1 MKNKKYLINGGSRV
15 IPKYHGDIN
24 TPFKTIDEK
33 KIGSV
38 YYQDKEQQE
47 ELKKK
52 MIKPEEPPKPLMSMT
67 VMDSILG
74 KKDNKPVP
82 ATIYP
87 SSTVPIPNPNNPIA
101 STYMVPWNFNE
112 YNVPIIKK
120 YNISIQGA
128 DGDIT
133 STGEIFEDIL
143 PPTRV
148 THNRMTTLGERQ
160 ILYSYI
166 RSILVKKGDGEEVSF
181 KDTNKSRPEIINLLS
196 YMKMLEIN
204 PYHFSRLT
212 NNPYRTMPDNFVMFR
227 SCYPIRLQ
235 KNVNF
240 LMCAKESIGLNIRI
254 YSMTYYD
261 ELADKINYGA
271 IRKKFSDVWREI
283 MFYQYIREEIL
294 KKKLCPHFPYI
305 YSYYITNNTGID
317 FNKIKALKQTF
328 VDKNFEFE
336 KSNEIIKNNI
346 FSDTINAMLTADKN
360 HGLVLTPDKM
370 KQYLSNTSGPLS
382 LDLID
387 KKHKFS
393 YNDNKKTIIFDLSNN
408 KLEVDIT
415 KKSSKCIVALTEAPN
430 QNIINWSTRSYII
443 DDGPIRK
450 QLNTG
455 IHDEM
460 TWKSVIFQIL
470 IAFYV
475 MDLKGIAIKEM
486 SWSKNIFIKDL
497 NQDRSVG
504 YWKYKIGG
512 VDFYIPN
519 MGYLVIIDSCF
530 DDLKDGT
537 GIEALDD
544 GKNIKFKLNADFFK
558 DEESNIKY
566 AGIDLH
572 VTENDIKKVMIDNF
586 KRIFSSNVFSSEFSN
601 YGGIKPAQNIIN
613 LITKIGEYN
622 YKKHQDNHPEKNLID
637 IILENF
643 SEFLHNK
650 VGKII
655 SETERPQLYPDG
667 DKISMCKRGDLVG
680 INFNFANAAYY
691 WGIYIREILDDYN
704 NSIGEHQILTVKI
717 NTINDS
723 YELEIMQIPDSEIA
737 RVHGTINQS
746 YQPDHKISTEEEL
759 LETYIISY

>member
-1 MKNKKYLINGGSRV
+1 MKNKEYLINGGSRV

-143 PPTRV
+143 PPTHV

-360 HGLVLTPDKM
+360 HGIVLTPDKM

-393 YNDNKKTIIFDLSNN
+393 YNDNKKTVIFDLSNN

-643 SEFLHNK
+643 SGFLHNK

-655 SETERPQLYPDG
+655 SETEKPQLYPDG

-680 INFNFANAAYY
+680 INFNFSNSAHY

>member
-1 MKNKKYLINGGSRV
+1 LKNKKSIINGGSRV
-15 IPKYHGDIN
+15 IPKFHGDIN
-24 TPFKTIDEK
+24 TPFVTNDEK
-33 KIGSV
+33 KAKTV
-38 YYQDKEQQE
+38 YFKDREQQE
-47 ELKKK
+47 QLKER

-74 KKDNKPVP
+74 KKDTKPVP
-82 ATIYP
+82 APIYP

-128 DGDIT
+128 DGNIT

-143 PPTRV
+143 PPTHV

-166 RSILVKKGDGEEVSF
+166 RSILVKKGDGEQISF
-181 KDTNKSRPEIINLLS
+181 SDTNKSRPEIINLLS

-227 SCYPIRLQ
+227 SCYPVRLQ
-235 KNVNF
+235 KNANF
-240 LMCAKESIGLNIRI
+240 LMCAKESVGANIRI
-254 YSMTYYD
+254 YSMSNYD
-261 ELADKINYGA
+261 ELADKINHGA
-271 IRKKFSDVWREI
+271 IKKKFSDVWREI

-294 KKKLCPHFPYI
+294 KKKICPHFPFL

-317 FNKIKALKQTF
+317 FNKIKGLKQSY
-328 VDKNFEFE
+328 VDKNFDFE

-346 FSDTINAMLTADKN
+346 FSDTINAMLKADKT
-360 HGLVLTPDKM
+360 HGIVLTPDKM
-370 KQYLSNTSGPLS
+370 KSYLSSTSGPVS
-382 LDLID
+382 LDIID
-387 KKHKFS
+387 KKHKIRF
-393 YNDNKKTIIFDLSNN
+393 NDNKKTVIFDLSNN
-408 KLEVDIT
+408 ELEVDIT
-415 KKSSKCIVALTEAPN
+415 KRSPKCLVALTEAPN
-430 QNIINWSTRSYII
+430 QNIINWSTRSYVI

-455 IHDEM
+455 IHDEL

-475 MDLKGIAIKEM
+475 MDLKLIAIKEM
-486 SWSKNIFIKDL
+486 SWSRNIFIKDL
-497 NQDRSVG
+497 DQDKSIG

-512 VDFYIPN
+512 VDFFIPN

-530 DDLKDGT
+530 DDLKDGS
-537 GIEALDD
+537 GINNE
-544 GKNIKFKLNADFFK
+544 NIKFKLNAEFFK
-558 DEESNIKY
+558 DNEMAIKY
-566 AGIDLH
+566 AGMDLH
-572 VTENDIKKVMIDNF
+572 VTDNDIDKVMIDNF
-586 KRIFSSNVFSSEFSN
+586 KNIFSPNVFSSEFTN
-601 YGGIKPAQNIIN
+601 YGGIKPPQSIIN
-613 LITKIGEYN
+613 LITKIGECN
-622 YKKHQDNHPEKNLID
+622 YRKHQSGNPEQNLMD

-643 SEFLHNK
+643 NEFLHNK

-655 SETERPQLYPDG
+655 SETEKPQLYPDG
-667 DKISMCKRGDLVG
+667 DKINLCKRGDLVG
-680 INFNFANAAYY
+680 INFNYESYY
-691 WGIYIREILDDYN
+691 WGIYIREELDNEN
-704 NSIGEHQILTVKI
+704 NSTGEHQILTVII

-723 YELEIMQIPDSEIA
+723 YDLEIVKKQDGEIA
-737 RVHGTINQS
+737 RVHGTIEQS
-746 YQPDHKISTEEEL
+746 YKPDHKISTEEDL

>member
-1 MKNKKYLINGGSRV
+1 MKNKKSIINGGSRV
-15 IPKYHGDIN
+15 IPKFHGDIN
-24 TPFKTIDEK
+24 TPFVTNDEK
-33 KIGSV
+33 KAKTV
-38 YYQDKEQQE
+38 YFKDREQQE
-47 ELKKK
+47 QLKER

-74 KKDNKPVP
+74 KKDTKPVP
-82 ATIYP
+82 APIYP

-128 DGDIT
+128 DGNIT

-143 PPTRV
+143 PPTHV

-166 RSILVKKGDGEEVSF
+166 RSILVKKGDGEQISF
-181 KDTNKSRPEIINLLS
+181 SDTNKSRPEIINLLS

-227 SCYPIRLQ
+227 SCYPVRLQ
-235 KNVNF
+235 KNANF
-240 LMCAKESIGLNIRI
+240 LMCAKESVGANIRI
-254 YSMTYYD
+254 YSMSNYD
-261 ELADKINYGA
+261 ELADKINHGA
-271 IRKKFSDVWREI
+271 IKKKFSDVWREI

-294 KKKLCPHFPYI
+294 KKKICPHFPFL

-317 FNKIKALKQTF
+317 FNKIKGLKQSY
-328 VDKNFEFE
+328 VDKNFDFE

-346 FSDTINAMLTADKN
+346 FSDTINAMLKADKT
-360 HGLVLTPDKM
+360 HGIVLTPDKM
-370 KQYLSNTSGPLS
+370 KSYLSSTSGPVS
-382 LDLID
+382 LDIID
-387 KKHKFS
+387 KKHKIRF
-393 YNDNKKTIIFDLSNN
+393 NDNKKTVIFDLSNN
-408 KLEVDIT
+408 ELEVDIT
-415 KKSSKCIVALTEAPN
+415 KRSPKCLVALTEAPN
-430 QNIINWSTRSYII
+430 QNIINWSTRSYVI

-455 IHDEM
+455 IHDEL

-475 MDLKGIAIKEM
+475 MDLKLIAIKEM
-486 SWSKNIFIKDL
+486 SWSRNIFIKDL
-497 NQDRSVG
+497 DQDKSIG

-512 VDFYIPN
+512 VDFFIPN

-530 DDLKDGT
+530 DDLKDGS
-537 GIEALDD
+537 GINNE
-544 GKNIKFKLNADFFK
+544 NIKFKLNAEFFK
-558 DEESNIKY
+558 DNEMAIKY
-566 AGIDLH
+566 AGMDLH
-572 VTENDIKKVMIDNF
+572 VTDNDIDKVMIDNF
-586 KRIFSSNVFSSEFSN
+586 KNIFSPNVFSSEFTN
-601 YGGIKPAQNIIN
+601 YGGIKPPQSIIN
-613 LITKIGEYN
+613 LITKIGECN
-622 YKKHQDNHPEKNLID
+622 YRKHQSGNPEQNLMD

-643 SEFLHNK
+643 NEFLHNK

-655 SETERPQLYPDG
+655 SETEKPQLYPDG
-667 DKISMCKRGDLVG
+667 DKINLCKRGDLVG
-680 INFNFANAAYY
+680 INFNYESYY
-691 WGIYIREILDDYN
+691 WGIYIREELDNEN
-704 NSIGEHQILTVKI
+704 NSTGEHQILTVII

-723 YELEIMQIPDSEIA
+723 YDLEIVKKQDGEIA
-737 RVHGTINQS
+737 RVHGTIEQS
-746 YQPDHKISTEEEL
+746 YKPDHKISTEEDL

>member
-1 MKNKKYLINGGSRV
+1 MKNKILKMNGGSRV
-15 IPKYHGDIN
+15 IPKFNGDIN
-24 TPFKTIDEK
+24 TPFKTSDEK
-33 KIGSV
+33 KAKTV
-38 YYQDKEQQE
+38 YFKDREQQE
-47 ELKKK
+47 QLKER
-52 MIKPEEPPKPLMSMT
+52 MVRPEEPPKPLMSMT

-82 ATIYP
+82 APIYP

-128 DGDIT
+128 DGNIT

-143 PPTRV
+143 PPTNV

-166 RSILVKKGDGEEVSF
+166 RSILVKKGDGEQISF
-181 KDTNKSRPEIINLLS
+181 SDTNKSKPEIINLLS

-227 SCYPIRLQ
+227 SCYPVRLQ
-235 KNVNF
+235 KSANF
-240 LMCAKESIGLNIRI
+240 LMCAKESVGANIRI
-254 YSMTYYD
+254 YSMSLYD
-261 ELADKINYGA
+261 ELANKINYGA
-271 IRKKFSDVWREI
+271 IKKKYSDVWREV

-294 KKKLCPHFPYI
+294 KKKICPHFPFI
-305 YSYYITNNTGID
+305 YSYYVTDNTGID
-317 FNKIKALKQTF
+317 FNKIKALKQSY

-346 FSDTINAMLTADKN
+346 FSDTINSMINSDKK

-370 KQYLSNTSGPLS
+370 NQYLSNTSGIVN
-382 LDLID
+382 LDIIE
-387 KKHKFS
+387 KQHKIK
-393 YNDNKKTIIFDLSNN
+393 YNDNKKTVIFDLSNN

-415 KKSSKCIVALTEAPN
+415 QKSSKCLVAITEAPN
-430 QNIINWSTRSYII
+430 QNIINWSTRAYVI

-455 IHDEM
+455 IHDEL

-486 SWSKNIFIKDL
+486 SWSRNIFIKDL
-497 NQDRSVG
+497 DQDSSIG

-512 VDFYIPN
+512 IDYYIPN
-519 MGYLVIIDSCF
+519 MGFLVIIDSCF
-530 DDLKDGT
+530 DDLKDST
-537 GIEALDD
+537 GIEDLDD
-544 GKNIKFKLNADFFK
+544 GKNIKFKLNADFFE
-558 DEESNIKY
+558 DSDAAIKY
-566 AGIDLH
+566 GGMDLH
-572 VTENDIKKVMIDNF
+572 VTENNIKNVMIDNF

-601 YGGIKPAQNIIN
+601 YGGIKPPQNIIN
-613 LITKIGEYN
+613 LITKISESN
-622 YKKHQDNHPEKNLID
+622 YKNYKELDTEEYLVD
-637 IILENF
+637 IILQNF

-650 VGKII
+650 VGKVI
-655 SETERPQLYPDG
+655 SETEKPQLYVDG
-667 DKISMCKRGDLVG
+667 NKIDLCKRGDLVA
-680 INFNFANAAYY
+680 INFNYSNNSYY
-691 WGIYIREILDDYN
+691 WGIYISSEKDDDN
-704 NSIGEHQILTVKI
+704 NDTGEHNIMTIKI
-717 NTINDS
+717 NTINNVN
-723 YELEIMQIPDSEIA
+723 ELDIIKVSTNEIA
-737 RVHGTINQS
+737 RVHGIIDQS
-746 YQPDHKISTEEEL
+746 FKPDHKISTEEEL

>member
-1 MKNKKYLINGGSRV
+1 LKNKEYLINGGSRV

-143 PPTRV
+143 PPTHV

-360 HGLVLTPDKM
+360 HGIVLTPDKM

-393 YNDNKKTIIFDLSNN
+393 YNDNKKTVIFDLSNN

-643 SEFLHNK
+643 SGFLHNK

-655 SETERPQLYPDG
+655 SETEKPQLYPDG

-680 INFNFANAAYY
+680 INFNFSNSAHY

>member
-1 MKNKKYLINGGSRV
+1 MSKLSGGSRV
-15 IPKYHGDIN
+15 IPKFHGDIN
-24 TPFKTIDEK
+24 TPFVTNDEK
-33 KIGSV
+33 TAKTV
-38 YYQDKEQQE
+38 YFKDREQQQQ
-47 ELKKK
+47 LKER

-74 KKDNKPVP
+74 KKDTKPMP
-82 ATIYP
+82 APIYP

-128 DGDIT
+128 DGNIT

-143 PPTRV
+143 PPTHV

-166 RSILVKKGDGEEVSF
+166 RSILVKKGDGEQISF
-181 KDTNKSRPEIINLLS
+181 SDTKTSRPEIINLLS

-227 SCYPIRLQ
+227 SCYPVRLQ
-235 KNVNF
+235 KNANF
-240 LMCAKESIGLNIRI
+240 LMCAKESVGANIRI
-254 YSMTYYD
+254 YSMSNYD
-261 ELADKINYGA
+261 ELADKINHGA
-271 IRKKFSDVWREI
+271 IKKKFSDVWREI

-294 KKKLCPHFPYI
+294 KKKICPHFPFL

-317 FNKIKALKQTF
+317 FNKIKGLKQSY
-328 VDKNFEFE
+328 VDKNFDFE
-336 KSNEIIKNNI
+336 KSNEIIKNSI
-346 FSDTINAMLTADKN
+346 FSDTINAMLKADKT
-360 HGLVLTPDKM
+360 HGIVLTPDKM
-370 KQYLSNTSGPLS
+370 KNYLSSTSGAVS

-387 KKHKFS
+387 KRHKIR
-393 YNDNKKTIIFDLSNN
+393 YNDNKKTVIFDLSNN

-415 KKSSKCIVALTEAPN
+415 KRSPKCIVALTEAPN
-430 QNIINWSTRSYII
+430 QNIINWSTRSYVI

-455 IHDEM
+455 IHDEL

-475 MDLKGIAIKEM
+475 MDLKLIAIKEM
-486 SWSKNIFIKDL
+486 SWSRNIFIKDL
-497 NQDRSVG
+497 DQDKSIG

-512 VDFYIPN
+512 VDFFIPN
-519 MGYLVIIDSCF
+519 MGCLVIIDSCF
-530 DDLKDGT
+530 DDLKNGS
-537 GIEALDD
+537 GIDNQD
-544 GKNIKFKLNADFFK
+544 NIKFKLNAEFFK
-558 DEESNIKY
+558 DNEMTIKY
-566 AGIDLH
+566 AGMDLH
-572 VTENDIKKVMIDNF
+572 VTDNDIEKVMIDNF
-586 KRIFSSNVFSSEFSN
+586 KNIFSPNVFSSEFTN
-601 YGGIKPAQNIIN
+601 YGGIKPPQSIIN
-613 LITKIGEYN
+613 LITKIGECN
-622 YKKHQDNHPEKNLID
+622 YRKHQPTNPEQNLMD

-643 SEFLHNK
+643 NEFLHNK

-655 SETERPQLYPDG
+655 SETEKPQLYPDG
-667 DKISMCKRGDLVG
+667 DKINLCKRGDLVG
-680 INFNFANAAYY
+680 INFNFANQSYY
-691 WGIYIREILDDYN
+691 WGIYIREELDGAN
-704 NSIGEHQILTVKI
+704 NSTGEHQILTVKI

-723 YELEIMQIPDSEIA
+723 YDLEIIQIPDGEIA
-737 RVHGTINQS
+737 RVHGTIDQS
-746 YQPDHKISTEEEL
+746 YKPDHKISTEEDL

>member
-1 MKNKKYLINGGSRV
+1 MNGGSRV
-15 IPKYHGDIN
+15 IPKFNGDIN
-24 TPFKTIDEK
+24 TPFKTNDEK
-33 KIGSV
+33 KAKTV
-38 YYQDKEQQE
+38 FFKDREQQDQ
-47 ELKKK
+47 LKER
-52 MIKPEEPPKPLMSMT
+52 MVRPEEPPKPLMSMT

-74 KKDNKPVP
+74 KKDNKPLP
-82 ATIYP
+82 APIYP

-128 DGDIT
+128 DGNIT

-143 PPTRV
+143 PPTHV

-166 RSILVKKGDGEEVSF
+166 RSILVKKGDGEQISF
-181 KDTNKSRPEIINLLS
+181 SDSNKSKPEIINLLS

-227 SCYPIRLQ
+227 SCYPVRLQ
-235 KNVNF
+235 KTANF
-240 LMCAKESIGLNIRI
+240 LMCAKESVGANIRI
-254 YSMTYYD
+254 YSMSLYD
-261 ELADKINYGA
+261 ELANKINYGA
-271 IRKKFSDVWREI
+271 IKKKYSDVWREV

-294 KKKLCPHFPYI
+294 KKKICPHFPFI
-305 YSYYITNNTGID
+305 YSYYVTDNTGID
-317 FNKIKALKQTF
+317 FNKIKALKQSY

-346 FSDTINAMLTADKN
+346 FSDTINSMINSDKK

-370 KQYLSNTSGPLS
+370 NQYLSNTSGIVN
-382 LDLID
+382 LDIIE
-387 KKHKFS
+387 KQHKIK
-393 YNDNKKTIIFDLSNN
+393 YNDNKKTVIFDLSNN

-415 KKSSKCIVALTEAPN
+415 QKSSKCLVAITEAPN
-430 QNIINWSTRSYII
+430 QNIINWSTRAYVI

-455 IHDEM
+455 IHDEL

-486 SWSKNIFIKDL
+486 SWSRNIFIKDL
-497 NQDRSVG
+497 DQDSSIG

-512 VDFYIPN
+512 IDYYIPN
-519 MGYLVIIDSCF
+519 MGFLVIIDSCF
-530 DDLKDGT
+530 DDLKDST
-537 GIEALDD
+537 GIEDLDD
-544 GKNIKFKLNADFFK
+544 GKNIKLKLNADFFE
-558 DEESNIKY
+558 DSDAAIKY
-566 AGIDLH
+566 AGMDLH
-572 VTENDIKKVMIDNF
+572 VTENNIKNVMIDNF

-601 YGGIKPAQNIIN
+601 YGGIKPPQNIIN
-613 LITKIGEYN
+613 LITKISESN
-622 YKKHQDNHPEKNLID
+622 YKNYKELDTEEYLVD
-637 IILENF
+637 IILQNF

-650 VGKII
+650 VGKVI
-655 SETERPQLYPDG
+655 SETEKPQLYVDG
-667 DKISMCKRGDLVG
+667 NKIDLCKRGDLVA
-680 INFNFANAAYY
+680 INFNYSNNSYY
-691 WGIYIREILDDYN
+691 WGIYISSEKDDDN
-704 NSIGEHQILTVKI
+704 NDTGEHNIMTIKI
-717 NTINDS
+717 NTINNVN
-723 YELEIMQIPDSEIA
+723 ELDIIKISTNEIA
-737 RVHGTINQS
+737 RVHGIIDQS
-746 YQPDHKISTEEEL
+746 FKPDHKISTEEEL